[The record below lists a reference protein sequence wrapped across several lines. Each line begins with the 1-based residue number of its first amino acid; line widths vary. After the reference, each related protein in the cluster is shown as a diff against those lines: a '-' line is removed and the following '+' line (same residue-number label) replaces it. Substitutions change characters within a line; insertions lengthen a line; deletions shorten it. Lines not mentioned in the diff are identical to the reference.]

1 VQVRE
6 LFLVLR
12 YFLIVLSFLLFFL
25 FPSTVLSDVIVHDII
40 ALNGEEI
47 MLSAE
52 TRGKFF
58 TRGGEVVEFFV
69 DGKSV
74 GKSLSGGDGLAL
86 RQFTPL
92 KAVMYQITVKSG
104 DDKDK
109 GLLLSLK
116 KGTGI
121 IFIDVEGCLLE
132 GLFSKKPKPGSKKII
147 KKISAK
153 FPVVFLQTGFFG
165 VKAIKTWLK
174 ENGFTDLPVLPWRQG
189 MIFDEINEKGLRIK
203 AIIGSQ
209 SVIESANAYKPQSF
223 SFEEV
228 EDAQEVKD
236 WKEIE
241 GKLLKI
247 D

>member
-1 VQVRE
+1 M
-6 LFLVLR
+6 LVLR
-12 YFLIVLSFLLFFL
+12 YFLIVLTSLLFFL
-25 FPSTVLSDVIVHDII
+25 FPSTVLSDVIVHDMI
-40 ALNGEEI
+40 ALKGEEI
-47 MLSAE
+47 MISAE

-121 IFIDVEGCLLE
+121 IFIDVEGCLSE
-132 GLFSKKPKPGSKKII
+132 GLFSKKPKPGSQKII

-165 VKAIKTWLK
+165 IKAIKTWLK
-174 ENGFTDLPVLPWRQG
+174 ENV
-189 MIFDEINEKGLRIK
+189 
-203 AIIGSQ
+203 S
-209 SVIESANAYKPQSF
+209 
-223 SFEEV
+223 
-228 EDAQEVKD
+228 
-236 WKEIE
+236 
-241 GKLLKI
+241 
-247 D
+247 